1 MRIAPSKL
9 HSIRIGIAL
18 LGMLWGSVSFGQL
31 GDLRLPISLDA
42 DSTDYDG
49 KNSMLMFRGLRLTQG
64 SIGIEADEGRASKLD
79 FEDSVW
85 HFAGNV
91 IIDTENGHI
100 ECDTADLNFIGH
112 QLRLAMITGSPATF
126 EMKRQD
132 SDEITH
138 AQAGRL
144 EYDFVAGVVE
154 FSEQAVITG
163 GGNQISSN
171 YLVYNIGEQRI
182 SAQSGGAGDPKVRI
196 TYTPGPD
203 VGPTTGPTSGPA
215 ETAADDDA
223 GNPDATVEP
232 EAEDPGGEEVLED
245 GSAEPISSGDDHR

>member
-1 MRIAPSKL
+1 MRFTA
-9 HSIRIGIAL
+9 SISRSHHISVAL
-18 LGMLWGSVSFGQL
+18 LGLLCCSLSFGQI

-64 SIGIEADEGRASKLD
+64 SIGIEADVGRASKLD

-85 HFAGNV
+85 HFSGNV
-91 IIDTENGHI
+91 IIDTESGHI
-100 ECDTADLNFIGH
+100 ECDTADLKFIGH

-126 EMKRQD
+126 EMKRPD
-132 SDEITH
+132 SDEIMH

-154 FSEQAVITG
+154 FSEQAIITG
-163 GGNQISSN
+163 DGNQISSN
-171 YLVYNIGEQRI
+171 YLVYNIMEQRI

-196 TYTPGPD
+196 TYTPGPATA
-203 VGPTTGPTSGPA
+203 PTAGTAG
-215 ETAADDDA
+215 TAATDDA
-223 GNPDATVEP
+223 GNPDATVDPMP
-232 EAEDPGGEEVLED
+232 EDASVEEVIED
-245 GSAEPISSGDDHR
+245 GSGDPNSTGDDRR